1 MADVKNNWDDWLTPD
16 LAQNPSLAY
25 DVSKSSNPKTS
36 AGVVSHAFRT
46 VATQDAVN
54 DHITENGSNGF
65 WDKLGHGA
73 LTGLESLGK
82 GIKEAQRDYKFIHS
96 VYTNHSFLEGFAVT
110 LGVIGGGVAG
120 GFTAGPVGVII
131 GADLAAAA
139 LRKAATVG
147 PLGDIYKDSLKHS
160 EDEKYKVSP
169 GRDYSNLVASAS
181 DAIGLPDAVG
191 KAYRNTDVGVGKA
204 QSGFVDVVFD
214 INVDPTIVL
223 AKFGTLMRGG
233 KLLKLDEAG
242 EIQAKYPI
250 YKVIPGAKNFI
261 AERTGRVLT
270 SAQMDAVRDGST
282 SLLGFNQIART
293 YNRAIED
300 IANLGRISKTAEEAA
315 GNIVTRYPALGAEA
329 AGHLGGM
336 KTADD
341 VHEFLKS
348 VLYFGEKEGTL
359 AGSATLPSR
368 TALRAKLGDKKVS
381 QFLSGDKAVLAR
393 YILDPNSGKFV
404 ENPEWKKLSLKRMA
418 SSIYN
423 TFTGYMPYS
432 VDAETLKLSTT
443 EFRWNAPD
451 AATVIYR
458 IGKFGMGEQAAK
470 LQAGK
475 YAEAVAVGDIN
486 LARIIKNETYFEA
499 FKSMGLPDDSIFVKS
514 IKDELDKFSS
524 ETISG
529 QIYGVK
535 PNGETI
541 GKYATPNAP
550 KQGAIWEHQA
560 TEMFQIPNFVDI
572 KSALREAGRLSKTV
586 GQLDE
591 FIATRYT
598 NKIFKPLA
606 LATAGFGLRIV
617 ASEMI
622 PTVARYGFINTF
634 KASLGKSAAKANYNV
649 IPEER
654 KHILSAVLVALGAA
668 RTGIPVDALNTGFTL
683 FKDAAKKGLIGA
695 AKLTAPQ
702 QMDLATRIILTHN
715 GHILNEGISTGHGFG
730 QSANHDMERAAN
742 YFYQVKKNNA
752 IFKDLADY
760 TTYQADNPYYP
771 GLLSTSYNKAARNK
785 AEQNISSDLLQSS
798 SKRTK
803 LDIDPESLNHQEYL
817 DLREQLIQK
826 ELIRIRDTK
835 LGTYPGY
842 KSESKIIS
850 RWEDGDN
857 YEFASDRVDAVLGKL
872 IGQDGTV
879 QKQIAKNI
887 VNGQET
893 SIETIAS
900 IQKASPLSLP
910 KMTEGPI
917 LLQGPSKGWYQAIID
932 KGFKNVVDPII
943 NNLAREP
950 LYTLHVADEYA
961 YYIPRIKAGQITE
974 EQALRYAE
982 QRAVYAMLPQ
992 IHNVALRSQFATF
1005 ARNVLPFYFAQEQAL
1020 KRAYNTLKDTKVI
1033 NPLFSKGLRYYQ
1045 IAEQTLN
1052 DPGFVQTDDNGGRYL
1067 TLPGVGEFGQAAQNA
1082 LAAYGVPVVANLP
1095 VTAVGNLS
1103 SLKTVLPELQPPGV
1117 TPFVSIELN
1126 ALAKFLPFTRPIAK
1140 AVLGDIGYRP
1150 GLQFDSTIDALIPA
1164 TWAKNVFRALTLDE
1178 QDRQVSNAIAGALAT
1193 AYYHEQIPG
1202 QKDGIEPDPI
1212 QQQDFLHKMQNNVKT
1227 ILILKAAMNLLSPLA
1242 PRITKE
1248 DPGLSNEFWKLV
1260 KSEGNYTDAM
1270 MKFIEKHGASA
1281 ISYTVARSESTIPD
1295 VKYPYVKQ
1303 TLDFIK
1309 ENNDKFK
1316 DPAQSTG
1323 YYFLIP
1329 QKTEEESSYEVFSEM
1344 VSMGMRKTRQPLDL
1358 IRQFYI
1364 AQGEYA
1370 ISEDRRNHYA
1380 RLDEYKSNF
1389 DTYSQQVEN
1398 KNWSKKME
1406 DMKAFFPIW
1415 YDENAP
1421 GKSANANATKAYN
1434 QLNAIFANPSTAP
1447 KHEQALSVKAL
1458 LDAYN
1463 KHSALMKSYKDMSIN
1478 GYLPTAEKERFK
1490 DYLFS
1495 LAEKQPELKT
1505 VIYGVFNKL
1514 G

>member
-1 MADVKNNWDDWLTPD
+1 MANPSTNWNDWLTPD
-16 LAQNPSLAY
+16 LAHNPSLAY
-25 DVSKSSNPKTS
+25 DVSKSSNPKQT
-36 AGVVSHAFRT
+36 GTVVSHAYRT

-65 WDKLGHGA
+65 WDKVGHTA
-73 LTGLESLGK
+73 LTGLEALGK
-82 GIKEAQRDYKFIHS
+82 GIKEVQRDYKFIHS

-110 LGVIGGGVAG
+110 LGVIGGGVG
-120 GFTAGPVGVII
+120 GFVVAGPAGALL
-131 GADLAAAA
+131 GADAAAAA
-139 LRKAATVG
+139 LRNTAKLG

-160 EDEKYKVSP
+160 EDENYKVSP
-169 GRDYSNLVASAS
+169 GRDFSNLLATAS
-181 DAIGLPDAVG
+181 DAVG
-191 KAYRNTDVGVGKA
+191 AEGIADAYRNTDAGIGKIT
-204 QSGFVDVVFD
+204 SGGADLVFD
-214 INVDPTIVL
+214 INADPL
-223 AKFGTLMRGG
+223 MALSRFGIAMRGG

-242 EIQAKYPI
+242 EIQAKYPL

-261 AERTGRVLT
+261 AERSGRVLT
-270 SAQMDAVRDGST
+270 SEQMDAVREGST
-282 SLLGFNQIART
+282 SLFGLNQTART

-300 IANLGRISKTAEEAA
+300 IANLARTSKTTAEAA
-315 GNIVTRYPALGAEA
+315 GNIVTRYPALGTDA
-329 AGHLGGM
+329 AGHLSGM
-336 KTADD
+336 KSADD

-359 AGSATLPSR
+359 AGAATLPSR

-381 QFLSGDKAVLAR
+381 QILSGDKAILAR
-393 YILDPNSGKFV
+393 YVLDPNKGVYV
-404 ENPEWKKLSLKRMA
+404 ENPEWKRLSPKRLA
-418 SSIYN
+418 SSVYN

-443 EFRWNAPD
+443 EFRWDAPD

-458 IGKFGMGEQAAK
+458 IGKFGMGEQGAK

-475 YAEAVAVGDIN
+475 YAEAVATGDIN

-514 IKDELDKFSS
+514 IKDELDKLSS

-541 GKYATPNAP
+541 GKYVTPNSSR
-550 KQGAIWEHQA
+550 QGAIWEHQA
-560 TEMFQIPNFVDI
+560 TEMFKIPNFVDI
-572 KSALREAGRLSKTV
+572 KSALREAGRLSKGV

-591 FIATRYT
+591 FLATKYT

-622 PTVARYGFINTF
+622 PTISRYGFINTF
-634 KASLGKSAAKANYNV
+634 KTSLAKSAAKANYEV

-654 KHILSAVLVALGAA
+654 KHILSAALVALGAA

-695 AKLTAPQ
+695 AKLTAPEQ
-702 QMDLATRIILTHN
+702 LDLATRLIITHN
-715 GHILNEGISTGHGFG
+715 GHMLNEGISTGHGFG
-730 QSANHDMERAAN
+730 SSANHDMERAAN
-742 YFYQVKKNNA
+742 YFYQVKKGNA
-752 IFKDLADY
+752 IFKDLPDY
-760 TTYQADNPYYP
+760 TTYQAENPYYP
-771 GLLSTSYNKAARNK
+771 GLLNTSYNKAARNK
-785 AEQNISSDLLQSS
+785 AEQNISLDLLQSIG
-798 SKRTK
+798 KKGK
-803 LDIDPESLNHQEYL
+803 LDIDPAATGHQEYL

-826 ELIRIRDTK
+826 ELLRIRNTK
-835 LGTYPGY
+835 LGTYTDY
-842 KSESKIIS
+842 KSESKLVS
-850 RWEDGDN
+850 RWQDGDN

-879 QKQIAKNI
+879 QKKIARNI
-887 VNGQET
+887 VNGKET
-893 SIETIAS
+893 SIEEITA
-900 IQKASPLSLP
+900 IQLQSPLSLP

-917 LLQGPSKGWYQAIID
+917 LLEGPSKGWYQAIID
-932 KGFKNVVDPII
+932 KGFRSVVDPII
-943 NNLAREP
+943 NNMAREP
-950 LYTLHVADEYA
+950 LYLLHVADEYA
-961 YYIPRIKAGQITE
+961 YYMPRIKAGQITE
-974 EQALRYAE
+974 DQALRYAE

-1020 KRAYNTLKDTKVI
+1020 KRAYNTLKDTKVV
-1033 NPLFSKGLRYYQ
+1033 NPLFSRGLRYYQ

-1052 DPGFVQTDDNGGRYL
+1052 DPGFVQTDDKGGRYL

-1082 LAAYGVPVVANLP
+1082 LAAYGIPVVANLP
-1095 VTAVGNLS
+1095 VSAVGNLS

-1117 TPFVSIELN
+1117 TPFVAIELN
-1126 ALAKFLPFTRPIAK
+1126 AMAKFLPFTRPLAK
-1140 AVLGDIGYRP
+1140 TVLGDIGYRP
-1150 GLQFDSTIDALIPA
+1150 GLNIDASIDALIPA

-1178 QDRQVSNAIAGALAT
+1178 QDRQVSNAIVAALAT

-1212 QQQDFLHKMQNNVKT
+1212 QQQEFLNKLKNNVRSV
-1227 ILILKAAMNLLSPLA
+1227 LMLKAALNLLSPLA
-1242 PRITKE
+1242 PRITQE
-1248 DPGLSNEFWKLV
+1248 DPGLSDEFWKLV

-1281 ISYTVARSESTIPD
+1281 ISYTVAKSESTIPD

-1303 TLDFIK
+1303 TVDFINS
-1309 ENNDKFK
+1309 NNDKFK
-1316 DPAQSTG
+1316 DPTQSTG

-1329 QKTEEESSYEVFSEM
+1329 QKTEEESSYEVFNEM

-1370 ISEDRRNHYA
+1370 ISEKRKNHYA
-1380 RLDEYKSNF
+1380 KLDQYKANF

-1398 KNWSKKME
+1398 KNWTKTME
-1406 DMKAFFPIW
+1406 DMKKFFPIW

-1434 QLNAIFANPSTAP
+1434 QLNAIFANPATAP
-1447 KHEQALSVKAL
+1447 KHEQALAVKAL
-1458 LDAYN
+1458 LSEYN
-1463 KHSALMKSYKDMSIN
+1463 KHASIMKSYKDMSVN
-1478 GYLPTAEKERFK
+1478 GYLPTAEKQRFK

>member
-1 MADVKNNWDDWLTPD
+1 MANPSTNWNDWLTPD
-16 LAQNPSLAY
+16 LAHNPSLAY
-25 DVSKSSNPKTS
+25 DVSKSSNPKETS
-36 AGVVSHAFRT
+36 TVVSHAYRT

-65 WDKLGHGA
+65 WDKIGHTA
-73 LTGLESLGK
+73 LTGLETLGK
-82 GIKEAQRDYKFIHS
+82 GIKEVQRDYKFIHS

-110 LGVIGGGVAG
+110 LGVIGGGVG
-120 GFTAGPVGVII
+120 GFVVAGPAGALL
-131 GADLAAAA
+131 GADAAAAA
-139 LRKAATVG
+139 LRNTAKLG

-160 EDEKYKVSP
+160 EDENYKVSP
-169 GRDYSNLVASAS
+169 GRDYSNLLATAFDKLGAEGVAA
-181 DAIGLPDAVG
+181 
-191 KAYRNTDVGVGKA
+191 AYRNTNAGIGKFT
-204 QSGFVDVVFD
+204 SGGADTVFD
-214 INVDPTIVL
+214 INADPL
-223 AKFGTLMRGG
+223 MALSRFGIAMRGG
-233 KLLKLDEAG
+233 KLLKLDDAG
-242 EIQAKYPI
+242 EIQAKYPL

-261 AERTGRVLT
+261 AERSGRVLT
-270 SAQMDAVRDGST
+270 SEQMDAVREGST
-282 SLLGFNQIART
+282 SLFGLNQTSRT

-300 IANLGRISKTAEEAA
+300 IANLAKTSKTSAEAA
-315 GNIVTRYPALGAEA
+315 GNIVTRYPALGTDA
-329 AGHLGGM
+329 AGHLSGM
-336 KTADD
+336 KSSDD

-348 VLYFGEKEGTL
+348 VLYFGEKEGGL

-381 QFLSGDKAVLAR
+381 QILSGKEATLAR
-393 YILDPNSGKFV
+393 YVLDPNKGVFV
-404 ENPEWKKLSLKRMA
+404 ENPEWKRLSPKRIV
-418 SSIYN
+418 SSVYN

-432 VDAETLKLSTT
+432 VDAETLKLSTS

-458 IGKFGMGEQAAK
+458 VGKFGMGEQAAK

-475 YAEAVAVGDIN
+475 YAEAVATGDIN
-486 LARIIKNETYFEA
+486 LARIIKNETMFEA
-499 FKSMGLPDDSIFVKS
+499 FKSMGLPDDAIFVKS
-514 IKDELDKFSS
+514 VKQELDKLSS
-524 ETISG
+524 DTISG
-529 QIYGVK
+529 QIYAVK
-535 PNGETI
+535 TSGETLGKYTTPNG
-541 GKYATPNAP
+541 P

-572 KSALREAGRLSKTV
+572 KSALRDAGRLTKTV

-591 FIATRYT
+591 FIATKYT

-622 PTVARYGFINTF
+622 PTISRYGFINTF
-634 KASLGKSAAKANYNV
+634 KASLGKSAAKANYEI

-695 AKLTAPQ
+695 AKLTASE
-702 QMDLATRIILTHN
+702 QMDLATRLILTHS
-715 GHILNEGISTGHGFG
+715 GHILNEGVSTGHGFG

-742 YFYQVKKNNA
+742 YFYQIKKNNS
-752 IFKDLADY
+752 IFKDLPDY
-760 TTYQADNPYYP
+760 TTYQAENPYYP

-785 AEQNISSDLLQSS
+785 AEQNISLDLLQSVG
-798 SKRTK
+798 KKGR
-803 LDIDPESLNHQEYL
+803 LDIDPTAIGHQEYL

-835 LGTYPGY
+835 LGTYADY
-842 KSESKIIS
+842 KSESKLVS
-850 RWEDGDN
+850 RWQDGDN

-872 IGQDGTV
+872 VGQDGTI
-879 QKQIAKNI
+879 QKRIAKNI
-887 VNGQET
+887 VDGKETPIDQIT
-893 SIETIAS
+893 SI
-900 IQKASPLSLP
+900 QGQSPLSLP

-917 LLQGPSKGWYQAIID
+917 LLEGPAKGWYQAIID
-932 KGFKNVVDPII
+932 KGFKNVVDPIV

-950 LYTLHVADEYA
+950 LYMLHVADEYA

-974 EQALRYAE
+974 DQALRYAE

-1020 KRAYNTLKDTKVI
+1020 KRAYNTLKDTKVV
-1033 NPLFSKGLRYYQ
+1033 NPLFSRGLRYYQ
-1045 IAEQTLN
+1045 IAEQVLN
-1052 DPGFVQTDDNGGRYL
+1052 DPGFVQTDDKGGRYL
-1067 TLPGVGEFGQAAQNA
+1067 TLPGIGEFGQAAQNA
-1082 LAAYGVPVVANLP
+1082 LAAYGIPVVANLP
-1095 VTAVGNLS
+1095 ITAVGNLT
-1103 SLKTVLPELQPPGV
+1103 SLKTVLPEIQPPGV

-1126 ALAKFLPFTRPIAK
+1126 AMAKFLPFTRPIAK

-1150 GLQFDSTIDALIPA
+1150 GLQFDSTVDALIPA

-1178 QDRQVSNAIAGALAT
+1178 QDRQVSNAIAAALAT

-1212 QQQDFLHKMQNNVKT
+1212 QQQEFLNKLKNNVRSV
-1227 ILILKAAMNLLSPLA
+1227 LMLKAAMNLLSPLA
-1242 PRITKE
+1242 PRITQE

-1281 ISYTVARSESTIPD
+1281 ISYTVAKTESTIPD
-1295 VKYPYVKQ
+1295 VKYPYVQQ
-1303 TLDFIK
+1303 TVDFI
-1309 ENNDKFK
+1309 NSNSDRFK

-1329 QKTEEESSYEVFSEM
+1329 QKTEEQSSYETFSEM

-1370 ISEDRRNHYA
+1370 ISEERKNHYA
-1380 RLDEYKSNF
+1380 RLDQYKANF
-1389 DTYSQQVEN
+1389 DTYSQQAEN
-1398 KNWSKKME
+1398 KNWTKTMD
-1406 DMKAFFPIW
+1406 DMKVFFPIW

-1434 QLNAIFANPSTAP
+1434 QLNAIFADPKTAP
-1447 KHEQALSVKAL
+1447 KHEQALAVKSL
-1458 LDAYN
+1458 LNEYN
-1463 KHSALMKSYKDMSIN
+1463 RYASTIKSYKDMSIN
-1478 GYLPTAEKERFK
+1478 GYLPTAEKQRFK

>member
-1 MADVKNNWDDWLTPD
+1 MANPSTNWNDWLTPD
-16 LAQNPSLAY
+16 LAHNPSLAY
-25 DVSKSSNPKTS
+25 DVSKSSNPKATS
-36 AGVVSHAFRT
+36 SVVSHAYRT

-54 DHITENGSNGF
+54 DHIAENGSNGF
-65 WDKLGHGA
+65 WDKVGHTA
-73 LTGLESLGK
+73 LTGLEVLGK
-82 GIKEAQRDYKFIHS
+82 GLKEVQRDYKFIHS

-110 LGVIGGGVAG
+110 LGVVGGGVAG
-120 GFTAGPVGVII
+120 ALVAGPVGAIA
-131 GADLAAAA
+131 GADAAAIA
-139 LRKAATVG
+139 LRNTAKLG

-160 EDEKYKVSP
+160 EDENYKVSP
-169 GRDYSNLVASAS
+169 GRDFSNAIATAADTVGADGVAA
-181 DAIGLPDAVG
+181 
-191 KAYRNTDVGVGKA
+191 AYRNTDVGRGKFA
-204 QSGFVDVVFD
+204 SGFGDVVFD
-214 INVDPTIVL
+214 INADPLLIL
-223 AKFGTLMRGG
+223 SKFGFAMRGG

-242 EIQAKYPI
+242 EIQTKYPL

-270 SAQMDAVRDGST
+270 SEQIDAVRDGST
-282 SLLGFNQIART
+282 SLLGLNQTART
-293 YNRAIED
+293 YNRAIDD
-300 IANLGRISKTAEEAA
+300 IANLARTSKTSAEAA
-315 GNIVTRYPALGAEA
+315 GNIITRYPTLGAEA

-336 KTADD
+336 KSADD

-368 TALRAKLGDKKVS
+368 SALRAKLGDKKVT
-381 QFLSGDKAVLAR
+381 QILSGKSVTLSR
-393 YILDPNSGKFV
+393 YVLDPNKGVYV
-404 ENPEWKKLSLKRMA
+404 ENPEWKKFSLKRLG
-418 SSIYN
+418 SSVYN

-458 IGKFGMGEQAAK
+458 VGKFGMGEQGAK

-475 YAEAVAVGDIN
+475 YAEAVATGDIN
-486 LARIIKNETYFEA
+486 LARIIKNETYFES
-499 FKSMGLPDDSIFVKS
+499 FKSMGLPDDSIFVKT
-514 IKDELDKFSS
+514 IKNELDKLSS

-541 GKYATPNAP
+541 GKFVTPNGSR
-550 KQGAIWEHQA
+550 QGAIWEHQA
-560 TEMFQIPNFVDI
+560 TEMFKIPNFVDI
-572 KSALREAGRLSKTV
+572 KSELRSAGILSKQL
-586 GQLDE
+586 GRLDE
-591 FIATRYT
+591 FTATKYT

-622 PTVARYGFINTF
+622 PTISRYGFINTF
-634 KASLGKSAAKANYNV
+634 KTSLGKSAAKANYEI

-654 KHILSAVLVALGAA
+654 KHILSAALIALGAA
-668 RTGIPVDALNTGFTL
+668 RTGIPVDVLNTGFTL
-683 FKDAAKKGLIGA
+683 FKDAGKKGLIGA
-695 AKLTAPQ
+695 AKLTAPEQ
-702 QMDLATRIILTHN
+702 LDLATRLIIIHG
-715 GHILNEGISTGHGFG
+715 GHILNEGVSTGHGFG
-730 QSANHDMERAAN
+730 ASANHDMERAAN
-742 YFYQVKKNNA
+742 YFYQIKKGNA
-752 IFKDLADY
+752 VFKDLADY
-760 TTYQADNPYYP
+760 TTYQADNPYYSS
-771 GLLSTSYNKAARNK
+771 LLSTSYNKASRNK
-785 AEQNISSDLLQSS
+785 AEQNISLDLLQSTG
-798 SKRTK
+798 KKGK
-803 LDIDPESLNHQEYL
+803 LDIDPTNIGHQEYL
-817 DLREQLIQK
+817 DLREELIQK
-826 ELIRIRDTK
+826 ELIRIRNTK
-835 LGTYPGY
+835 LGTYTDY
-842 KSESKIIS
+842 KSESKLIS
-850 RWEDGDN
+850 RWEEGDN

-879 QKQIAKNI
+879 QKKFAKNI
-887 VNGQET
+887 INGKET
-893 SIETIAS
+893 SINEIVA
-900 IQKASPLSLP
+900 IQLSSPLSLP

-917 LLQGPSKGWYQAIID
+917 LLEGPPKGWYQRIID
-932 KGFKNVVDPII
+932 GGFRKVVDPII

-974 EQALRYAE
+974 DQALRYAE

-992 IHNVALRSQFATF
+992 IHNVALRSQFSTF

-1020 KRAYNTLKDTKVI
+1020 KRAYNTLKDTKVA
-1033 NPLFSKGLRYYQ
+1033 NPAFSSGLRYYQ

-1052 DPGFVQTDDNGGRYL
+1052 DPGFVQTDDKGGRYL

-1082 LAAYGVPVVANLP
+1082 LVLYGLPMIANLP

-1117 TPFVSIELN
+1117 TPFVSISLN
-1126 ALAKFLPFTRPIAK
+1126 AMAKFLPFTRPLGK
-1140 AVLGDIGYRP
+1140 TVLGEIGYRP
-1150 GLQFDSTIDALIPA
+1150 GFNIDASADALLPA

-1178 QDRQVSNAIAGALAT
+1178 QDRQVSNAIAAALAT

-1202 QKDGIEPDPI
+1202 QKDGIEPDPV
-1212 QQQDFLHKMQNNVKT
+1212 QQQEFLNKLKNNVRS
-1227 ILILKAAMNLLSPLA
+1227 ILMLKAALNLLSPLA
-1242 PRITKE
+1242 PRITQE
-1248 DPGLSNEFWKLV
+1248 NPGLSDEFWKLV

-1281 ISYTVARSESTIPD
+1281 ISYTVAKSESTIPD

-1303 TLDFIK
+1303 TVDFINN
-1309 ENNDKFK
+1309 NNDKFS
-1316 DPAQSTG
+1316 DPAQSIG

-1329 QKTEEESSYEVFSEM
+1329 QKTEEESSYEVFNEL
-1344 VSMGMRKTRQPLDL
+1344 VDLGLRKKRQPLEL
-1358 IRQFYI
+1358 IRQFYM

-1370 ISEDRRNHYA
+1370 ISEERRNHFA
-1380 RLDEYKSNF
+1380 RLDQYKANF
-1389 DTYSQQVEN
+1389 DTYSQQAEN
-1398 KNWSKKME
+1398 KNWAKTME
-1406 DMKAFFPIW
+1406 DMKKFFPIW
-1415 YDENAP
+1415 YDDNAP

-1434 QLNAIFANPSTAP
+1434 QLNAIFADPKTAP
-1447 KHEQALSVKAL
+1447 KHEQALAVKAL
-1458 LDAYN
+1458 LNEYN
-1463 KHSALMKSYKDMSIN
+1463 KHASTIKSYKDMSIN
-1478 GYLPTAEKERFK
+1478 GYLPTAEKQRFK
-1490 DYLFS
+1490 DYLLS

>member
-1 MADVKNNWDDWLTPD
+1 MVDPKTNWNDWLTPD
-16 LAQNPSLAY
+16 LAHNPSLAY
-25 DVSKSSNPKTS
+25 DVSKSSNPNAT
-36 AGVVSHAFRT
+36 APVVSHTYRT

-54 DHITENGSNGF
+54 DHIAENGSNGF
-65 WDKLGHGA
+65 WDKVGHTA
-73 LTGLESLGK
+73 LTGLEKINYGL
-82 GIKEAQRDYKFIHS
+82 KEIQRDYKFIHS
-96 VYTNHSFLEGFAVT
+96 VYTKHSFLEGFAVT
-110 LGVIGGGVAG
+110 LGVIGGGIG
-120 GFTAGPVGVII
+120 GAVVGGLPGAIV
-131 GADLAAAA
+131 GADAAAILA
-139 LRKAATVG
+139 RKAAGLG
-147 PLGDIYKDSLKHS
+147 PLGDIYKDSL
-160 EDEKYKVSP
+160 EDSANENYIVSS
-169 GRDYSNLVASAS
+169 GRNFSNALAKAS
-181 DAIGLPDAVG
+181 DAVGLDAAA
-191 KAYRNTDVGVGKA
+191 KAFRNTDVGLGKGT
-204 QSGFVDVVFD
+204 SGFADTVFN
-214 INVDPTIVL
+214 INTDPVL
-223 AKFGTLMRGG
+223 VLSYFGMAMRGG

-242 EIQAKYPI
+242 EIQAKYPL
-250 YKVIPGAKNFI
+250 YKVIPGAKKFI
-261 AERTGRVLT
+261 TERSGRVLT
-270 SAQMDAVRDGST
+270 SEQMDAVREGST
-282 SLLGFNQIART
+282 SYIGLNQTART

-300 IANLGRISKTAEEAA
+300 IANLARTSKTSAEAA
-315 GNIVTRYPALGAEA
+315 GNIVTRYPALGTDA
-329 AGHLGGM
+329 AGHLSGM

-381 QFLSGDKAVLAR
+381 QILSGKEATLAR
-393 YILDPNSGKFV
+393 YVLDPSKGVFV
-404 ENPEWKKLSLKRMA
+404 ENPEWKKLSLKRLG
-418 SSIYN
+418 SSVYN

-432 VDAETLKLSTT
+432 VDAKTLKLSTS

-475 YAEAVAVGDIN
+475 YAEAVVTGDIN
-486 LARIIKNETYFEA
+486 LARIIKNETIFET
-499 FKSMGLPDDSIFVKS
+499 FKSMGLPDDAIFVKS
-514 IKDELDKFSS
+514 IKDELDKLSS

-541 GKYATPNAP
+541 GKFATANGP
-550 KQGAIWEHQA
+550 KQGGIWEHQA
-560 TEMFQIPNFVDI
+560 TEMFKIPNFVDI
-572 KSALREAGRLSKTV
+572 KSALRDAGRLTKTV

-591 FIATRYT
+591 IIATRYT

-606 LATAGFGLRIV
+606 LATAGFGLRIA

-622 PTVARYGFINTF
+622 PTISRYGFINTF
-634 KASLGKSAAKANYNV
+634 KASLGKSAAKANYEV

-654 KHILSAVLVALGAA
+654 KHILSAVLIALGAA
-668 RTGIPVDALNTGFTL
+668 RTGVPVDVMNTGFTL
-683 FKDAAKKGLIGA
+683 FKDAAKKGLVGA
-695 AKLTAPQ
+695 AKLTAAEQ
-702 QMDLATRIILTHN
+702 LELATRLILTHS
-715 GHILNEGISTGHGFG
+715 GHIINEAVSTGHGFG

-742 YFYQVKKNNA
+742 YFYQIKKGNA
-752 IFKDLADY
+752 VFKDLPDY
-760 TTYQADNPYYP
+760 TTYQAENPYYP
-771 GLLSTSYNKAARNK
+771 GLLTTSYNKAARNK
-785 AEQNISSDLLQSS
+785 AEQNISLDLLQSIG
-798 SKRTK
+798 KKVK
-803 LDIDPESLNHQEYL
+803 LDIDPTAIGHQEYL

-826 ELIRIRDTK
+826 ELMRIRDTK
-835 LGTYPGY
+835 LGTYNDY
-842 KSESKIIS
+842 KSESKLIS
-850 RWEDGDN
+850 RWKDGDN

-872 IGQDGTV
+872 VGQDGTI
-879 QKQIAKNI
+879 QKTIAKNI
-887 VNGQET
+887 VNGKET
-893 SIETIAS
+893 SIEQITA
-900 IQKASPLSLP
+900 IQLQSPLSLP

-917 LLQGPSKGWYQAIID
+917 LLEGPTKSYYQRIID
-932 KGFKNVVDPII
+932 GGFKKVVDPII
-943 NNLAREP
+943 NNLAREN
-950 LYTLHVADEYA
+950 LYMLHVADEYA
-961 YYIPRIKAGQITE
+961 YYIPRVKAGQITE
-974 EQALRYAE
+974 DQALRYAE

-1005 ARNVLPFYFAQEQAL
+1005 ARNILPFYFAQEQAI
-1020 KRAYNTLKDTKVI
+1020 KRAYATLKDTRVGS
-1033 NPLFSKGLRYYQ
+1033 PVFSKGLRYYQ

-1052 DPGFVQTDDNGGRYL
+1052 DPGFVQTDDKGGRYL
-1067 TLPGVGEFGQAAQNA
+1067 TLPGIGEFGQAAQNA
-1082 LAAYGVPVVANLP
+1082 LAAYGIPVVANLP
-1095 VTAVGNLS
+1095 ITAVGNLT

-1126 ALAKFLPFTRPIAK
+1126 AIAKFLPFTRPIAK

-1150 GLQFDSTIDALIPA
+1150 GFQLDSTVDALIPA

-1178 QDRQVSNAIAGALAT
+1178 QDRQVSNAIAAALAT

-1212 QQQDFLHKMQNNVKT
+1212 QQQEFLNKIKNNVRSV
-1227 ILILKAAMNLLSPLA
+1227 LMLKAAMNLLSPLA
-1242 PRITKE
+1242 PRITQE

-1281 ISYTVARSESTIPD
+1281 ISYTVAKSESRIPD

-1303 TLDFIK
+1303 TVDFINT
-1309 ENNDKFK
+1309 NNDKFS
-1316 DPAQSTG
+1316 DPTKSTG

-1329 QKTEEESSYEVFSEM
+1329 QKTEEESSYEVFNEL
-1344 VSMGMRKTRQPLDL
+1344 VDLGLRKTRQPLDL

-1370 ISEDRRNHYA
+1370 ISEERKNHYA
-1380 RLDEYKSNF
+1380 RLDQYKANF

-1398 KNWSKKME
+1398 KNWSKTMN
-1406 DMKAFFPIW
+1406 DMKTFFPIW

-1434 QLNAIFANPSTAP
+1434 QLNAIFADPKTAP
-1447 KHEQALSVKAL
+1447 KHEQALAVKKL

-1463 KHSALMKSYKDMSIN
+1463 AHASTMKSYKDMSIN

-1490 DYLFS
+1490 DYLLS